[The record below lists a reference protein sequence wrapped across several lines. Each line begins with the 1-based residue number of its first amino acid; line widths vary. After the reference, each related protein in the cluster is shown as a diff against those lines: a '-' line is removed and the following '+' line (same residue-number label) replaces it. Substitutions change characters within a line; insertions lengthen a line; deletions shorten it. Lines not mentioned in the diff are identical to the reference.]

1 MPIMRKKQ
9 TYRYREQTSGYQFR
23 EKSGEGG
30 EEGQIVRDKIDYKDI
45 LDSMWNT
52 GSVLQL
58 KREYKL

>member
-23 EKSGEGG
+23 EKRWEGG
-30 EEGQIVRDKIDYKDI
+30 EEVQTVRDKIDYKDI

-52 GSVLQL
+52 GNVLQL

>member
-9 TYRYREQTSGYQFR
+9 TYRYGEQTSGYQFW
-23 EKSGEGG
+23 EKSGEEG
-30 EEGQIVRDKIDYKDI
+30 EEVQTVRDKIDYKDI

-52 GSVLQL
+52 GNVLQL